1 MVGDLQRTA
10 FPGGQDNEITV
21 VAPKAGSVQSQQ
33 PRVSAYAAK
42 LSALPGVTRVQ
53 AVTGTYANGR
63 QVAEPDASSRRFAT
77 ADATWLDVL
86 PSVYSYSDAGTKLA
100 REVRSTPAP
109 FGVLV
114 GGQSASLVD
123 TEHSIAKLIPWAALM
138 IAVTTIILLF
148 LFTGSLV
155 LPLKAIVLNL
165 LSLTATFGAMVYVF
179 QQGHLRWLVGDFTA
193 TGTLDT
199 TTPIL
204 MFCVAFGLSMDYEV
218 FLLSR
223 IREQYVLTGD
233 TRMSVAV
240 GLERT
245 GRLITAAAALL
256 AMVFLAFST
265 SSVTFIKLFGIG
277 MAIAVMVDATL
288 VRGALV
294 PSFMRIAGRLNWWA
308 PKPLRK
314 LHDRIG
320 INEDVTILE
329 PPSAVAPVEEP
340 AGAR

>member
-1 MVGDLQRTA
+1 MQRSA
-10 FPGGQDNEITV
+10 FPGAQDNEITV
-21 VAPKAGSVQSQQ
+21 VAPKAGDVQGLRPQI
-33 PRVSAYAAK
+33 SAYAAR

-53 AVTGTYANGR
+53 AVTGTYADGKM
-63 QVAEPDASSRRFAT
+63 VARPDATSRRFAT
-77 ADATWLDVL
+77 SAATWLDVL
-86 PSVYSYSDAGTKLA
+86 PSVYSYSDAGTRLA
-100 REVRSTPAP
+100 RAVRGTPAP
-109 FGVLV
+109 FAVLV
-114 GGQSASLVD
+114 GGSSASLID
-123 TEHSIAKLIPWAALM
+123 TEHSIASLVPWAALL

-148 LFTGSLV
+148 LFTGSVV

-165 LSLTATFGAMVYVF
+165 LSLTATFGAMAYVF
-179 QQGHLRWLVGDFTA
+179 QEGHLRWLVGDFTP

-265 SSVTFIKLFGIG
+265 SSVTFIKLFGVG
-277 MAIAVMVDATL
+277 MAIAL

-294 PSFMRIAGRLNWWA
+294 PAFMRIAGRVNWWA
-308 PKPLRK
+308 PQPLRR
-314 LHDRIG
+314 LHDRVG
-320 INEDVTILE
+320 VSEDVEILE
-329 PPSAVAPVEEP
+329 PASFVETIEEP